1 MNTKKMAFKTLL
13 LSAFIST
20 QAYAA
25 DIIIK
30 NANVFDGTGSDL
42 IKNANVIIEN
52 GKIKAIETGQIK
64 EKANQIIDAKGKTV
78 MPGIINSHLHLFWNM
93 YDLPPKMPATND
105 DEAKQFING
114 ELKERL
120 HDHLAHGITSILS
133 PIDFWP
139 YIDEVK
145 KKVEAGEISGPR
157 VFLWQVLY
165 SFKRVIIM
173 LVQVCR
179 VRN

>member
-78 MPGIINSHLHLFWNM
+78 MPGIINSHLHLFWN
-93 YDLPPKMPATND
+93 
-105 DEAKQFING
+105 I
-114 ELKERL
+114 
-120 HDHLAHGITSILS
+120 
-133 PIDFWP
+133 
-139 YIDEVK
+139 
-145 KKVEAGEISGPR
+145 
-157 VFLWQVLY
+157 
-165 SFKRVIIM
+165 
-173 LVQVCR
+173 
-179 VRN
+179 